1 MWGAIKTDLFDFIN
15 TITEDTTKTLNKV
28 LGEEDE
34 NEEEIS
40 IQQKLVAD
48 LRRSYETYGTVESY
62 KVIHHKLFYI
72 LNMIYNN
79 NSQLKKVI

>member
-62 KVIHHKLFYI
+62 IVIHHKLFYI